1 MGLYLIDGVILL
13 LITDYLG
20 AAFHL
25 WVLYRLY
32 QGYTTL
38 SRFMAAQ
45 QVQMAAN
52 GGPILPR

>member
-1 MGLYLIDGVILL
+1 LYSIDGLL
-13 LITDYLG
+13 LLVGHAFLD

-45 QVQMAAN
+45 QVQMATA
-52 GGPILPR
+52 GAPILPR